1 MRLLCLLLALV
12 GGAAISLF
20 VIAVHAYWWGLLLG
34 LVTTVACLAAIP
46 GGWWARLPFALG
58 WVAVLVPAA
67 VERPEGDYVV
77 SGDVAGYTLLAF
89 GMDKAIGPV
98 EWTFGGVLLTKD
110 HYDSLLEW
118 TKKLTV
124 VRITDHLLR
133 TFEVIIT
140 RFDPVERLP
149 TATRAWRADY
159 TMTCLLLKEVT
170 T

>member
-1 MRLLCLLLALV
+1 MNAPSSPARVPVRVPVRLLCLLLALV

-89 GMDKAIGPV
+89 GMVVFATGFV
-98 EWTFGGVLLTKD
+98 GLGARLARSA
-110 HYDSLLEW
+110 DSG
-118 TKKLTV
+118 
-124 VRITDHLLR
+124 R
-133 TFEVIIT
+133 
-140 RFDPVERLP
+140 
-149 TATRAWRADY
+149 
-159 TMTCLLLKEVT
+159 
-170 T
+170 